1 MKFSLRWIREFVDID
16 VGAEKLSHLLSHSG
30 TKVES
35 VQEPGED
42 IRGVVVAEVLNIID
56 HPNAEKLTLV
66 DVRTPDG
73 EQRVVCG
80 ARNFAVG
87 DRVPL
92 ASVGAVLPGGLE
104 ISERRIRGEISRGML
119 CSAIELGVAKDHS
132 GILVLP
138 PDSEL
143 GEDVVTTLGLDDT
156 IFDVEVTPNRGDCM
170 GMIGIAR
177 EVAALLRNP
186 LRLPDDSVVADATVA
201 SPVSVSIED
210 PSGCPRYLARYIDRI
225 SPGPSPASIQSR
237 LLALGV
243 RPISNT
249 VDATNYVMLETGQP
263 LHAFDAM
270 KVQDATI
277 IVRRAR
283 PEEKLTTLDGVAR
296 AMHPDDLLITD
307 PSGPL
312 AIAGVMGGEDSEVSD
327 GTTSVILESAAFDAA
342 SVAFTSRRHHLRS
355 EASARFE
362 RRTDPEFIPFAAARA
377 CRLMAGAGSAAV
389 SGDIADEYPAPR
401 KRITLTL
408 RPDRTEAILGYGLPA
423 AEQADYLRALDLE
436 VADPDGTLNVTIP
449 SFRPDLEREIDLIEE
464 VGRLAG
470 FDRLSA
476 TIPPGVS
483 GSLEF
488 DQALERR
495 LRRVLVGFGL
505 AEAWTSSFGSPEE
518 LDQLELP
525 ADHPARRMVKLENPT
540 AHYDPVLRTTLLPG
554 LLRSVAR
561 NTAQHAD
568 EIALFEIARIYE
580 PTNEPLPQE
589 ARVLGATFAGRRG
602 PVTWRGMGR
611 GWDFFA
617 AKGVVE
623 ATLAAIESDPA
634 TFSPIKGMPFHPT
647 RAASISIKKTRIGA
661 MGELHPHV
669 CERFDVPEG
678 TVAFEIAFAGLLAAS
693 QGRAKVEELSRYPA
707 VYIDIAVVV
716 DEGVGAG
723 TVEDLI
729 RRAGAPEVTSARLF
743 DVYAGEQVPEGKRS
757 LAFALELRSH
767 ERTLSDADADRVRV
781 RILGAL
787 QERTGA
793 ELRT

>member
-1 MKFSLRWIREFVDID
+1 MRWIQEFVDVD
-16 VGAEKLSHLLSHSG
+16 VGVDKLSHLLSHSG

-35 VQEPGED
+35 VQQPGKD
-42 IRGVVVAEVLNIID
+42 IRGVVVAEVINVID

-104 ISERRIRGEISRGML
+104 ITERKIRGEVSRGML
-119 CSAIELGVAKDHS
+119 CSAMELGVAKDHS

-138 PDSEL
+138 HDSEL
-143 GEDVVTTLGLDDT
+143 GEDVVAALGLDDA

-186 LRLPDDSVVADATVA
+186 LRLPDDSVPTDPTVR

-210 PSGCPRYLARYIDRI
+210 PSGCPRYLARYLEGIT
-225 SPGPSPASIQSR
+225 PGPSPASIQSR

-263 LHAFDAM
+263 LHAFDAS
-270 KVQDATI
+270 KVHDATI

-296 AMHPDDLLITD
+296 TMHPDDLLIAD
-307 PSGPL
+307 PTGPL

-327 GTTSVILESAAFDAA
+327 ETTSVILESAAFDAA

-377 CRLMAGAGSAAV
+377 CRLMAEGGTAAV
-389 SGDIADEYPAPR
+389 SGDIADEYPSPR
-401 KRITLTL
+401 ERITVTL
-408 RPDRTEAILGYGLPA
+408 RPERTDVILGYSLDAG
-423 AEQADYLRALDLE
+423 EQADYLRALQLE
-436 VADPDGTLNVTIP
+436 VVDSDSVLSVTIP
-449 SFRPDLEREIDLIEE
+449 TFRPDLEREIDLIEE

-470 FDRLSA
+470 FDRLAA
-476 TIPPGVS
+476 TIPRGVD

-505 AEAWTSSFGSPEE
+505 SEAWTSSFGSSEE

-525 ADHPARRMVKLENPT
+525 VDHPARRMVRLENPT

-561 NTAQHAD
+561 NAAQHAD

-589 ARVLGATFAGRRG
+589 ARVLGGTFAGRRG
-602 PVTWRGMGR
+602 PVVWRGEPGR
-611 GWDFFA
+611 WDFFA
-617 AKGVVE
+617 AKGIVE
-623 ATLAAIESDPA
+623 ATLTAIETDPA
-634 TFSPIKGMPFHPT
+634 TFGPIKGMPFHPT
-647 RAASISIKKTRIGA
+647 RAASISIGKTRIGA
-661 MGELHPHV
+661 IGELHPRV
-669 CERFDVPEG
+669 CERFAVPEG
-678 TVAFEIAFAGLLAAS
+678 TVAFEVAFAGLLAAS
-693 QGRAKVEELSRYPA
+693 HGRVKVEELSRFPA

-716 DEGVGAG
+716 GEGVGAG
-723 TVEDLI
+723 KVQDVI
-729 RRAGAPEVTSARLF
+729 RRAGAPEVTSVQLF
-743 DVYAGEQVPEGKRS
+743 DVYAGEQVPEGKKS

-767 ERTLSDADADRVRV
+767 ERTLSDEDAERVRD
-781 RILGAL
+781 RILEAL
-787 QERTGA
+787 RERTGA